1 MVGIRV
7 SSVSMVGISKSMSVV
22 SVGITVSQIMSITVV
37 SISSSLWL
45 GSSSWLG
52 ISRPL
57 AITVSM
63 SVISYTM
70 TMSVISMTISMSII
84 SMETMAISIVAIVG
98 TGISTCFSLTGS
110 SGEQTEGNNSL
121 ERNKVRKCHS
131 HQYEEYFTF

>member
-7 SSVSMVGISKSMSVV
+7 SIVSVVGISEGMSVV
-22 SVGITVSQIMSITVV
+22 SVAITVSNMMSIPVV
-37 SISSSLWL
+37 SISSSRRL

-70 TMSVISMTISMSII
+70 TMSVISMTIAMSII
-84 SMETMAISIVAIVG
+84 SMETMAISIVG

-121 ERNKVRKCHS
+121 ESKKII
-131 HQYEEYFTF
+131 

>member
-1 MVGIRV
+1 MISIVSMVGIRV
-7 SSVSMVGISKSMSVV
+7 SIVSVVGISEGMSVV
-22 SVGITVSQIMSITVV
+22 SVGITVSNMMSVPVV
-37 SISSSLWL
+37 SISSRL

-57 AITVSM
+57 AITM

-70 TMSVISMTISMSII
+70 TMSVISMTIAMSII
-84 SMETMAISIVAIVG
+84 SMETMAISIVG

-121 ERNKVRKCHS
+121 ESKKII
-131 HQYEEYFTF
+131 